1 MSAKKEKELRR
12 QLAACEALL
21 GQHEGMLQL
30 HRDAKL
36 ALEDHQEALNINL
49 ELHRS
54 VQKRLEIL
62 EKQVARNTEWRR
74 ECIER
79 RMERAVQIRRIRNM
93 FRIMG
98 GVLSVLWLGVCG
110 GIERGQLE
118 LLPGM
123 ILMVGFGALA
133 AICFCKGGAFDFG

>member
-12 QLAACEALL
+12 QLEACEALL
-21 GQHEGMLQL
+21 GQHEGMMQL

-36 ALEDHQEALNINL
+36 ALEDHQRALNINL
-49 ELHRS
+49 ELHQS

-62 EKQVARNTEWRR
+62 EKKVACNTEWRR

-79 RMERAVQIRRIRNM
+79 RMERAVQIRRIRKM

-98 GVLSVLWLGVCG
+98 VLLSFLWLGICG
-110 GIERGQLE
+110 GVDVGRIQM
-118 LLPGM
+118 LPGVM
-123 ILMVGFGALA
+123 LLVGFGALA
-133 AICFCKGGAFDFG
+133 AICFCKGGAFDY